1 MYADHINLNSQK
13 CKDTLSNF
21 LSNLK
26 LTNEVSQN
34 LEKGTR
40 GQHINNNW
48 REARSC
54 LITASVMC
62 EVVKRKSTKPNN
74 LVKKIRGYITIPETV
89 RSIQYGRKY
98 ESVAVEHYA
107 QKHMEKCKTVQI
119 ESRGL
124 LVNPKYP
131 YLGASTDGLVICEDC
146 GTGLIEV
153 KCPYGSERSEVPWRH
168 MLPMECGKDDNFFV
182 QKAMENCSLKNIII
196 TCIKYNAN

>member
-1 MYADHINLNSQK
+1 
-13 CKDTLSNF
+13 
-21 LSNLK
+21 
-26 LTNEVSQN
+26 
-34 LEKGTR
+34 
-40 GQHINNNW
+40 
-48 REARSC
+48 
-54 LITASVMC
+54 
-62 EVVKRKSTKPNN
+62 
-74 LVKKIRGYITIPETV
+74 
-89 RSIQYGRKY
+89 
-98 ESVAVEHYA
+98 
-107 QKHMEKCKTVQI
+107 MEKCKTVQI

-153 KCPYGSERSEVPWRH
+153 KCLYGSERSEVPWQH